1 MIKKV
6 FCLTLVLIIF
16 SFNLLAQ
23 ENKKKEKQ
31 TPPLKH
37 EVVVTATRL
46 ETPSKEVASSFTVI
60 SKEELERT
68 KKTTVLEVL
77 QEVLGVAV
85 IQNGPNGGVASVFI
99 RGAHSEHTLVLMDGV
114 ELNDPISPS
123 RSFDLAHLTL
133 ENIQRIEVLRGPQ
146 STLYGSDAIGG
157 IVNIITK
164 KGQGE
169 PKFHLST
176 YGGSYGTFAGSAGI
190 DGGTEKIQYSLGAF
204 RSRSEGFSAASTS
217 YSGNEEKDGYRNLTL
232 SGRLGYCPMENL
244 SFDFTVRTINTETDI
259 DNSGGDYGDDPNYI
273 QKYDALF
280 FKSQARALL
289 LNNRWEQKLSL
300 SLVDYSRQH
309 DNPADTS
316 HPFDS
321 ENGFFKSK
329 LFKVDWQNNLFL
341 HKTNTLTFGMEYQQE
356 EGESKYLSES
366 MWGSYSSTF
375 PLQKAQTTGIYI
387 QEQIRI
393 ANQFFITA
401 GFRQDNHSQFG
412 RSSTYRLAPAYFIEK
427 TGTKLKATYGTGF
440 KSPSLYQLYAPET
453 IWGPIGNEDLEPE
466 KSTGWDIGIEQELL
480 ESKALLG
487 ATYFFNNYKNL
498 INFDFLQGYT
508 NIGKAESKG
517 VELFLQV
524 RPVGDLSLNITYT
537 RTEAKDK
544 DTDTNLIR
552 RPKDKF
558 SATCNYQFTKKGNV
572 YLSLIHIGERDDLD
586 FSSFPSTQIT
596 LPMYTL
602 LNTVVSY
609 DLIQN
614 AQIFIRFDN
623 IFNKKYEM
631 LKGYGTPGFSG
642 YGGIKIFF

>member
-6 FCLTLVLIIF
+6 FCLTLVFIIF

-23 ENKKKEKQ
+23 ENKEKEKQ

-157 IVNIITK
+157 IINIITK

-176 YGGSYGTFAGSAGI
+176 YGGSYGTFAVSAGI

-204 RSRSEGFSAASTS
+204 RLRSEGFSAASTS

-244 SFDFTVRTINTETDI
+244 SINFTVRTINTETDI

-280 FKSQARALL
+280 FKSQAIALL

-341 HKTNTLTFGMEYQQE
+341 HKTNTLTFGIEYQQE

-375 PLQKAQTTGIYI
+375 PLKKTQTTGVYI

-393 ANQFFITA
+393 ANQFFTTVGI
-401 GFRQDNHSQFG
+401 RHDIHNQFG
-412 RSSTYRLAPAYFIEK
+412 RSTTYRLAPAYFIEK

-453 IWGPIGNEDLEPE
+453 LWGPIGNEGLCPE

-480 ESKALLG
+480 EGKALLG

-498 INFDFLQGYT
+498 INFDFLKGYT

-524 RPVGDLSLNITYT
+524 RPVDDLSFNMTYT

-558 SATCNYQFTKKGNV
+558 SATFNYQFIKKCNI
-572 YLSLIHIGERDDLD
+572 YFSLIHIGKRGDLD

-596 LPMYTL
+596 LPSYTL
-602 LNTVVSY
+602 FNAVVSY

-623 IFNKKYEM
+623 IFNEKYEM